1 MGRWCSIISIL
12 NLTISCSSSSRS
24 SITRPS
30 RIASFLSPGCALGL
44 LGRHIFLSRI
54 NVCLLS
60 VTDASPLWFRLCLG
74 CLWQSQEARVLG
86 LSLVELNNGVV
97 ATLFDSNGS
106 LVSQEGGEEVD
117 WFVRLTRASFSAG
130 WLPEGFYKIETDSET

>member
-1 MGRWCSIISIL
+1 M
-12 NLTISCSSSSRS
+12 
-24 SITRPS
+24 
-30 RIASFLSPGCALGL
+30 
-44 LGRHIFLSRI
+44 
-54 NVCLLS
+54 
-60 VTDASPLWFRLCLG
+60 
-74 CLWQSQEARVLG
+74 
-86 LSLVELNNGVV
+86 SLVELNNGVV